1 MDEDSWGHTDARIE
15 RIDFP
20 ETVPTPMKL
29 GLFGI
34 GLDTY
39 WPQFAGLL
47 ERLTGYQAR
56 IAGQL
61 RKMDVELVDAGLVDN
76 PFKARAAAELFRRE
90 GVDLIFLN
98 VSTYALS
105 STVLPVV
112 QKAGV
117 PVVVLNLQPVPQ
129 LDYDKFNALGDRGLM
144 TGVWLEHCQACSAP
158 EIACVFNRAGIE
170 YHLVT
175 GYLDDPAAWREIG
188 QWVEA
193 AKVRDVMRNNRV
205 GVLGHYYCGMLD
217 VYSDLTQ
224 QSACFGNHFELI
236 EMCDLRSLARS
247 RHGRASRGQAAAVPR
262 GIRGRSGLRA
272 GGTRPCGPHF
282 LRAGRPGGQARARR
296 AGLLLRRLAGQ
307 RV

>member
-1 MDEDSWGHTDARIE
+1 
-15 RIDFP
+15 
-20 ETVPTPMKL
+20 MKL

-47 ERLTGYQAR
+47 ERLAGYHAR

-61 RKMDVELVDAGLVDN
+61 QNMDVELVDAGLVDN
-76 PFKARAAAELFRRE
+76 PFKARAAADRFRRE

-170 YHLVT
+170 FHLVT
-175 GYLDDPAAWREIG
+175 GYLDDPEAWREIG

-224 QSACFGNHFELI
+224 QSACFGNHFELV
-236 EMCDLRSLARS
+236 EMCDLRSLRDRVTAEQVEAKLRQF
-247 RHGRASRGQAAAVPR
+247 HAEFAVDP
-262 GIRGRSGLRA
+262 GLRA
-272 GGTRPCGPHF
+272 GGTCPCRPHL
-282 LRAGRPGGQARARR
+282 LRAGRPGGQARTRR
-296 AGLLLRRLAGQ
+296 TGLLLRRLAGQ